1 MFLLTGNI
9 STQAQLFTPLG
20 LGVEKCEYIGYD
32 TRQQMHVE
40 GDTLYV
46 CTKLGLYSKDLSS
59 GGSSWQLV
67 GFENIPIQDY
77 VRSGDDML
85 ALISKTEGKYML
97 LSSDGGK
104 TYEDVTPETFRKEQ
118 FINRLV
124 QHPTDPN
131 TLLVSGSMGLFQSSD
146 FGQTWKKLTGIIST
160 WIGYHP
166 LNPEII
172 YGCGTDGI
180 WTPFIDISYDGGL
193 TWNYIE
199 LSMREN
205 FVGSMAF
212 HPTDPDIWIA
222 GGARCNIFISTDN
235 GHTWEAPLLNKKEN
249 ELFDAD
255 WAYTVYDNVNS
266 DIIYMAGGSYEF
278 ELMCSTD
285 GGKTWNIPRTVP
297 KIKKDEGLYDF
308 RQYGDKLLIYTESD
322 VYVISKSG
330 LLEDT
335 LLSCGFEQGESNYV
349 ISNKAVRPDGSTDEV
364 KVVTD
369 ETGAYYQ
376 ELLGLLGSD
385 NVGNENKSFLRWK
398 TGGSMSGAGCNP
410 EDASLTLDGFNL
422 ESGQRYAVDFTFSD
436 IDDGDMAVGI
446 YHMTPDGLEPVKG
459 PGISPDGSLEY
470 CYHNDHNINRYRLMF
485 MSESDYEDCCLRFS
499 FLSPGKTY
507 EIDNIALLEPVLCD
521 VSYNG
526 DIARIKFTP
535 GNNLGEMAG
544 LAPEGRI
551 EIPAGCV
558 TLEAELNGEP
568 YGLDVMTA
576 EYHKDG
582 YLYIWLDDDGFDG
595 LEKIR
600 LSFRNPVD
608 DPSIALKYIKEINHA
623 TNDTVWALMPDLIQQ
638 RAFYNP
644 EVSVS
649 YKTVSW
655 LVKSNLYDFKDTG
668 APSDLDSITMSFRA
682 ALAPDFEESIVAQLV
697 NADGWRYSEP
707 WYVSDYIVDVDSDD
721 YETYTVVFRRD
732 SLNNPDKKLLTGNY
746 IFKVENVRFMSA
758 CHHIMTDYSVPVYF
772 DGTNSI
778 GREAEAVSRK
788 EVNRHYSP
796 DGRIIPADSP
806 GVHIIRSADGTV
818 HKVLVP
824 YQSFHPSL
832 QSGRE

>member
-335 LLSCGFEQGESNYV
+335 LLSCGFEQGETNYV
-349 ISNKAVRPDGSTDEV
+349 ISNKAVRPDGSADEV
-364 KVVTD
+364 RIVTEEFHAYDICNEPDPNVVNYNYL
-369 ETGAYYQ
+369 E
-376 ELLGLLGSD
+376 
-385 NVGNENKSFLRWK
+385 WK
-398 TGGSMSGAGCNP
+398 TGGNVNDSECKPG
-410 EDASLTLDGFNL
+410 DASLTIGDFSLKAGLPYCLDYHIGSDVWGGNVLIGVFHRTAEGL
-422 ESGQRYAVDFTFSD
+422 VPVSGP
-436 IDDGDMAVGI
+436 M
-446 YHMTPDGLEPVKG
+446 
-459 PGISPDGSLEY
+459 ISPDGYL
-470 CYHNDHNINRYRLMF
+470 NNGMF
-485 MSESDYEDCCLRFS
+485 FSPLFGYSSVMFYSNADYEDCCLRLS
-499 FLSPGKTY
+499 FVSPGRTFRL
-507 EIDNIALLEPVLCD
+507 DNLTLSKNKMCNVLVD
-521 VSYNG
+521 GDLARIEFAFPTNIS
-526 DIARIKFTP
+526 DIA
-535 GNNLGEMAG
+535 GA
-544 LAPEGRI
+544 APFGAVEVPSDYFSITGVY
-551 EIPAGCV
+551 GQ
-558 TLEAELNGEP
+558 EP
-568 YGLDVMTA
+568 YVYDILGG
-576 EYHKDG
+576 EYHSDG
-582 YLYIWLDDDGFDG
+582 RLYVWIEDDSFIGITNIRISFTNPAEETG
-595 LEKIR
+595 L
-600 LSFRNPVD
+600 
-608 DPSIALKYIKEINHA
+608 ALKYIESISA
-623 TNDTVWALMPDLIQQ
+623 ETNDTVWRRVPDLVDLY
-638 RAFYNP
+638 AGDNSSSL
-644 EVSVS
+644 SVS
-649 YKTVSW
+649 YMDYFRSCSLDRYIDGV
-655 LVKSNLYDFKDTG
+655 
-668 APSDLDSITMSFRA
+668 PSDLDSIVVSFKKPLLEGSESRITA
-682 ALAPDFEESIVAQLV
+682 RMENLDGNEEAWY
-697 NADGWRYSEP
+697 ADYYDKEYYS
-707 WYVSDYIVDVDSDD
+707 
-721 YETYTVVFRRD
+721 VVFRRHPSDKDKPLRGYCRFQIENVYYFEELSDHYTIPAYFGDRFDGVMLRVEPVHD
-732 SLNNPDKKLLTGNY
+732 SLAST
-746 IFKVENVRFMSA
+746 ITE
-758 CHHIMTDYSVPVYF
+758 
-772 DGTNSI
+772 
-778 GREAEAVSRK
+778 
-788 EVNRHYSP
+788 HYSL
-796 DGRIIPADSP
+796 DGRIIDADAP
-806 GVHIIRSADGTV
+806 GLHIIRSVGGRV
-818 HKVLVP
+818 SKVLVK
-824 YQSFHPSL
+824 
-832 QSGRE
+832 